1 MKIIQNWKWE
11 EESGIPACMSFIGMR
26 WAETVEIVTKG
37 VLEWYLKKPGFQMS
51 KCLVEE
57 RERGVL
63 SERGTLLSHMLVKY
77 EGKGIVSVI
86 LELEKEKDREFLSII
101 VNKEEG
107 CEEGLWEKIMKGIKE
122 R

>member
-26 WAETVEIVTKG
+26 WAETLEIVMKG

-51 KCLVEE
+51 KYLVEE
-57 RERGVL
+57 RDRGA
-63 SERGTLLSHMLVKY
+63 LLGHMLVKY

-86 LELEKEKDREFLSII
+86 LELKKEKDREFLSIT

-107 CEEGLWEKIMKGIKE
+107 CEEGLWEGIMKGIKE
-122 R
+122 RNV